1 MAETYKS
8 TVPYPFEVSEISS
21 EAVEILENENFFN
34 DQFDYPEQA
43 KTLFYDKLASSLIVK
58 FIDGVE
64 LMWEENEFEKLLIQ
78 ASVEHAVNELES
90 KKLVDVFEDDFGE
103 KIVVLR
109 KQS

>member
-21 EAVEILENENFFN
+21 EAIGILEGENYFN